1 MDLKGSDFVLKLNL
15 FSVKLL
21 NFVREHFLFHFHL
34 LYNILHALAFNLLD
48 FLNDFA
54 QVLDFF
60 LLFLKQVVFFLYEF
74 LLSLH
79 LFISFLG
86 LLFGALELFLEEGQ
100 LWVVVF
106 LGLLGWGVYVVEPD
120 VQFIDF
126 SFEGGDLELLFGKF
140 VLLLLE
146 SGLFLF

>member
-1 MDLKGSDFVLKLNL
+1 MGLKGSDFVLKLNL

-21 NFVREHFLFHFHL
+21 NFVRKHFFFHFHL
-34 LYNILHALAFNLLD
+34 LYNILHALTINLLD

-60 LLFLKQVVFFLYEF
+60 LLFLKQVVFFLYDF

-106 LGLLGWGVYVVEPD
+106 LGLLGRGGDAVQPD
-120 VQFIDF
+120 VKFVDF
-126 SFEGGDLELLFGKF
+126 SFEGGYLELLFGKF

-146 SGLFLF
+146 SWLFLF